1 MGVAVG
7 FALTAG
13 LTSQTVTFAMILVA
27 SGASENRGVV
37 PPDRISA
44 RFVTE
49 SQQGGTLASIQRLAT
64 EDPASAS
71 TPRTLP
77 DMALVAARGSSLR
90 GSTIYL

>member
-44 RFVTE
+44 RFVAE
-49 SQQGGTLASIQRLAT
+49 SVHVRSVPVQR
-64 EDPASAS
+64 SAVGIS
-71 TPRTLP
+71 
-77 DMALVAARGSSLR
+77 VVSSLSNR
-90 GSTIYL
+90 VKPGDGTDD